1 MTKKLLVLNLFGGPG
16 CGKSTT
22 ATGVF
27 HELKKRNIKSEYVH
41 EYAKDLTWDENFNVL
56 QNGIYV
62 LAKQYHK
69 IWRLQNKVDI
79 VVTDSPLLLN
89 MIYNTKHHDLT
100 RSLFDEFDNENYFI
114 IRSKNYQQYGRTQ
127 TLDQAK
133 EIDEKVKDVLTS
145 YPFEI
150 LGYNTAARVIT
161 EKYLSSIKE

>member
-89 MIYNTKHHDLT
+89 MIYNTKHHNVC
-100 RSLFDEFDNENYFI
+100 RELFDEFENHNYFI
-114 IRSKNYQQYGRTQ
+114 TRSKEYLQYGRTQ

-133 EIDEKVKDVLTS
+133 EIDTKVKNVLEG
-145 YPFEI
+145 YPYEI
-150 LGYNTAARVIT
+150 LDYSTAVETIVS
-161 EKYLSSIKE
+161 KYKDIF